1 MKNWSRKYNKCRS
14 CKTIDIKHKG
24 LGLCR
29 LCWEKLIR
37 NKTPKRK
44 KWQKEYRGKNME
56 RIRKNN
62 DRYNHKSRQEVVD
75 LLGGKCKRCGFTD
88 IRALQIDHING
99 GGYKEIRDIS
109 SKQRLKLVIEAI
121 KNKVNKYQLLCA
133 NCNWIKRY
141 EDKASKELGG
151 APRKS

>member
-1 MKNWSRKYNKCRS
+1 MGWSRKYDKCVH
-14 CKTIDIKHKG
+14 CGEVKIKHKG
-24 LGLCR
+24 YGLCVQ
-29 LCWEKLIR
+29 CWEKQIR
-37 NKTPKRK
+37 DKTPKRK
-44 KWQKEYRGKNME
+44 QWQKTYRENHME

-62 DRYNHKSRQEVVD
+62 DRYNHNARQRVVD

-99 GGYKEIRDIS
+99 GGYREIRKHSAKI
-109 SKQRLKLVIEAI
+109 RYKLVLKSVE
-121 KNKVNKYQLLCA
+121 NKENKYQLLCA

-141 EDKASKELGG
+141 EDKEKRELGG